1 MYFARAIV
9 YINGLES
16 VTVSVL
22 DTDSVVDVLLV
33 TASVFVMDVDK
44 PAENP
49 LNMNPKSPPI
59 AISVVS
65 VIKI

>member
-9 YINGLES
+9 YISGLES

-44 PAENP
+44 PAEN
-49 LNMNPKSPPI
+49 KSFKHEP
-59 AISVVS
+59 
-65 VIKI
+65 